1 MSPITI
7 LLILT
12 TIFTIDF
19 VHSTLDELKG
29 KLADLEAKREQQG
42 KERSEKFAIC
52 WQLIIQQLKT
62 TLFVLD
68 ELVESNNLAHT
79 AMNNAQI
86 GNEAKKKAQSLYLKS
101 DKQIKKMDTLIE
113 QTESL
118 ISEVKGQIESIE
130 SGAGG
135 SGNR

>member
-19 VHSTLDELKG
+19 VHSTLDELK
-29 KLADLEAKREQQG
+29 LADLEAKIEQQG
-42 KERSEKFAIC
+42 KKRNEKFAIF
-52 WQLIIQQLKT
+52 WQQLKT
-62 TLFVLD
+62 TVFVLD

-86 GNEAKKKAQSLYLKS
+86 GDEAKKKAQSF
-101 DKQIKKMDTLIE
+101 I
-113 QTESL
+113 
-118 ISEVKGQIESIE
+118 
-130 SGAGG
+130 
-135 SGNR
+135 

>member
-1 MSPITI
+1 M
-7 LLILT
+7 LILT

-52 WQLIIQQLKT
+52 WQQLIIQQLKT
-62 TLFVLD
+62 TVFVLD
-68 ELVESNNLAHT
+68 ELVESNNLAHR

-113 QTESL
+113 QTGSL